1 MKQIFVYFML
11 FMSACSL
18 RAQLGELP
26 KQTLDL
32 VKESYVIYESNPTH
46 KLGSDSIM
54 YLLHESMQYCL
65 LSNGSKA
72 DNEKATTIFNLL
84 YRNSSSL
91 YSDSPEERRMKLR
104 RAACFLSLALV
115 SNTDESLTYL
125 SYAKF
130 TLAENI
136 NNPKVELLE
145 EPYLG
150 LMFLELFFKLQAGDS
165 FNEDLLTLKNF
176 VEKNK
181 ENLSEEII
189 QSANKLIKEYQEIK

>member
-1 MKQIFVYFML
+1 MKQIIVYFML

-18 RAQLGELP
+18 RAQMGELP
-26 KQTLDL
+26 EQTLDL

-54 YLLHESMQYCL
+54 YLLHESMQSCF
-65 LSNGSKA
+65 LSNDGKV
-72 DNEKATTIFNLL
+72 DNEKVKTIFSLL

-104 RAACFLSLALV
+104 RAACFLSLALI
-115 SNTDESLTYL
+115 SDTEESLTYL

-165 FNEDLLTLKNF
+165 FNQELLMLKDF
-176 VEKNK
+176 IEKNK
-181 ENLSEEII
+181 ENISSEIM
-189 QSANKLIKEYQEIK
+189 QSANRLIKEYQEIK